1 MKCPLCG
8 HEFSETE
15 GKTGCGGCPV
25 GGGCHMVMCPN
36 CGYEIPRE
44 PGLIKVLRKWREK
57 IFSNPSP

>member
-8 HEFSETE
+8 HQFREEE
-15 GKTGCGGCPV
+15 GKAGCGSCPV

-36 CGYEIPRE
+36 CGYEIPKE
-44 PGLIKVLRKWREK
+44 PGLVKALKNWRKK